1 MLTSRIISFFR
12 WDGNYT
18 GNFPGMSSND
28 SGDSDIESVRSPP
41 TIIVLSDDEDIS
53 DDEEEEESLEPY
65 CPPNAKQ

>member
-1 MLTSRIISFFR
+1 
-12 WDGNYT
+12 
-18 GNFPGMSSND
+18 MSSND

-53 DDEEEEESLEPY
+53 DDEEEGESLEPY